1 METPPLAPRRQ
12 FDRQRSVEI
21 VTENARLQ
29 ATSENRENYFKSCE
43 AHGPDLA
50 DVVTEVRSIFNKASA

>member
-1 METPPLAPRRQ
+1 METLPSAPRRQ

-21 VTENARLQ
+21 VTENARQ
-29 ATSENRENYFKSCE
+29 QITPENRENYFKSCE
-43 AHGPDLA
+43 SHGPDLA